1 MGIDIT
7 IQVVIRASS
16 FAWELAQASIFAI
29 EETKEVVEDTIP
41 DNMVVGMAV
50 GGQAAAPADAAVEAT
65 EGVAKVSI
73 HAAAIAAKK
82 VVDSAEIANLIQQGA
97 IDTLIG
103 MEDRELA
110 IKEAV
115 LPLDLRL
122 KELNVSL
129 YGIAEALLLYQEA
142 RIRYNTL
149 LASGLRVQDERE
161 VFRQRSAAVVQ
172 GFRTRDAAFRVFRN
186 EKLERYK
193 ALQDMASKYT
203 FLAAQAFDY
212 ETGLLGTD
220 EGRKFINRIISSRAL
235 GVVVD
240 GQPQFAGSNT
250 GDPGISSVLAEMKN
264 DWDVLKG
271 RLGFNNSDQYATSLS
286 LRDEKY
292 RILPGKEG
300 ASQWSDV
307 LEGARKQNIM
317 NDADVRRHCMQVGFE
332 DGRPVPGLIV
342 EFSTTITKGEN
353 VFGMPL
359 AGGDNQ
365 FSSSSFA
372 TKIWSAGIAFEGYVG
387 MSTPNTNQW
396 ISSDDGNTWTEEVS
410 PDNPTPIWLDPTALS
425 KNPYVYLI
433 PVGVDYMRSPPL
445 GDTSQIRSWSVQDV
459 AIPLPFNLGDSEHS
473 TKKLWQSSAS
483 LTDQLFAIRKH
494 QPFRAVDSG
503 DTLGGI
509 SITSD
514 QSMND
519 SNYTNRRLIGRSVW
533 NSKWKLV
540 IPGHTLLNDS
550 EEGLDR
556 FIQTVNDIK
565 IYFNTYSYSGN

>member
-1 MGIDIT
+1 M
-7 IQVVIRASS
+7 
-16 FAWELAQASIFAI
+16 
-29 EETKEVVEDTIP
+29 
-41 DNMVVGMAV
+41 
-50 GGQAAAPADAAVEAT
+50 
-65 EGVAKVSI
+65 VAKG
-73 HAAAIAAKK
+73 
-82 VVDSAEIANLIQQGA
+82 E
-97 IDTLIG
+97 
-103 MEDRELA
+103 
-110 IKEAV
+110 
-115 LPLDLRL
+115 RL
-122 KELNVSL
+122 
-129 YGIAEALLLYQEA
+129 QE
-142 RIRYNTL
+142 
-149 LASGLRVQDERE
+149 ERE
-161 VFRQRSAAVVQ
+161 IFRQRSAAVVQ

-193 ALQDMASKYT
+193 ALQDMASKYA

-220 EGRKFINRIISSRAL
+220 EGRKFINRIINSRAL

-264 DWDVLKG
+264 DWDALKG
-271 RLGFNNSDQYATSLS
+271 RLGFNNPDQYSTTVS
-286 LRDEKY
+286 LRSEKH
-292 RILPGKEG
+292 RILPGQDG
-300 ASQWSDV
+300 VLQWGDV
-307 LEGARKQNIM
+307 LEGSRSQNIM
-317 NDADVRRHCMQVGFE
+317 TDDDVRRYCMQAGFE
-332 DGRPVPGLIV
+332 DARPVPGLII
-342 EFSTTITKGEN
+342 EFSTTIDKEKN
-353 VFGMPL
+353 LFGLPL
-359 AGGDNQ
+359 AGGDSQ
-365 FSSSSFA
+365 FSPASFA
-372 TKIWSAGIAFEGYVG
+372 TKIFSVGVALEGYIG
-387 MSTPNTNQW
+387 MGAPNTNDQ
-396 ISSDDGNTWTEEVS
+396 GGQS
-410 PDNPTPIWLDPTALS
+410 PSNPTPPWLDPNALS
-425 KNPYVYLI
+425 KTPYVYLI

-459 AIPLPFNLGDSEHS
+459 AIPLPFNIGDSEHS

-509 SITSD
+509 SITID

-540 IPGHTLLNDS
+540 IPGYTLLNDS